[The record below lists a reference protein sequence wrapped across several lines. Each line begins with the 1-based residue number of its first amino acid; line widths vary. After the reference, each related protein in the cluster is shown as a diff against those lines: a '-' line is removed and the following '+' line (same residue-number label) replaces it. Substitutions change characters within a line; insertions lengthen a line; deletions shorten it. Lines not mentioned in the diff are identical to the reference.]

1 MVAVNDGGEPEA
13 RRRFMGG
20 AEGVP
25 GLTERSRVLIFH
37 HPLFLF
43 LFFLFFL
50 FPRKR
55 SESSVCSDGF
65 ES

>member
-13 RRRFMGG
+13 RRRFMGV

-25 GLTERSRVLIFH
+25 GLTERGRVLISTTRFS
-37 HPLFLF
+37 
-43 LFFLFFL
+43 FFFFFL

-55 SESSVCSDGF
+55 SDFSVCSDGF
-65 ES
+65 EL